1 MIASSLVAAISTSGI
16 RWCRTVLLLAL
27 WRGPPEGTSDIWNFV
42 YTWDISTSIKDSK
55 RSNHFWYLLGRH
67 LGFLVKD
74 LLPLI
79 CNPAIFRKCHQSASR
94 YRLWR
99 WKWIRIGN
107 PVSTRSPPKYNGFIP
122 LSASFVNSARW
133 LYEKCCRKMPY
144 SAVIK
149 KKKRGFLFG
158 MRIFDRITAKI

>member
-107 PVSTRSPPKYNGFIP
+107 PVSTRSPQNTMD
-122 LSASFVNSARW
+122 SFPCRRVSWTALGDCMRNAVV
-133 LYEKCCRKMPY
+133 KCH
-144 SAVIK
+144 I
-149 KKKRGFLFG
+149 LQW
-158 MRIFDRITAKI
+158 